1 VRALEELVGL
11 LTRLPGIGRKSA
23 LRVAYPLLKSDGALS
38 EALAEKIRVLKSSIS
53 FCSIC
58 GSYTESDPCPVCSS
72 PAREKSLVCVVEQP
86 QDVLTIEASR
96 EYRGV
101 YHVLGGLIS
110 PLDGVGPDDL
120 RMRDLV
126 ARVAEGGVTEVVVA
140 TNPTVEGDT
149 TIADLL
155 YCVVGPA
162 SLRMTTLRAGDVAS
176 LLGPLGNGFTVP
188 QGKRTAL
195 LVVGGMG
202 LPPIRCLAK
211 LLSTEHKEVET
222 IAFIGARTVAALPLE
237 ERPAAFEEGLSLS
250 VPTFATFGVPSMVA
264 TDDGSAGH
272 RGPVTESL
280 ARWLQENADRDR
292 EKLIVYACGPERM
305 LEAVSRIANDRQI
318 ACQGSMERRMACGIG
333 LCQSCAIE
341 CRVEGSNET
350 VYKLCCQD
358 GPGFDARTVLFGE

>member
-1 VRALEELVGL
+1 MTQRDESRKKGRHTATVLSNVRAGECFWKMRLRFAGEAAGAFARFKPGQFIEFDASDLAIPTTEDIPKAL
-11 LTRLPGIGRKSA
+11 L
-23 LRVAYPLLKSDGALS
+23 DGARRS
-38 EALAEKIRVLKSSIS
+38 VLLRRPFS
-53 FCSIC
+53 F
-58 GSYTESDPCPVCSS
+58 SD
-72 PAREKSLVCVVEQP
+72 
-86 QDVLTIEASR
+86 
-96 EYRGV
+96 
-101 YHVLGGLIS
+101 
-110 PLDGVGPDDL
+110 
-120 RMRDLV
+120 
-126 ARVAEGGVTEVVVA
+126 VTVQ
-140 TNPTVEGDT
+140 GDA

-162 SLRMTTLRAGDVAS
+162 SLRMTTLRAGDIAS

-188 QGKRTAL
+188 HGKRTAL

-222 IAFIGARTVAALPLE
+222 IAFIGARTMAALPLE

-250 VPTFATFGVPSMVA
+250 VPTFATLNVPSMVA
-264 TDDGSAGH
+264 TDDGSAGR
-272 RGPVTESL
+272 RGPVTECL

-305 LEAVSRIANDRQI
+305 LEAVARIAKAKNVG
-318 ACQGSMERRMACGIG
+318 CQVSMERHMACGIG

-341 CRVEGSNET
+341 CRVEGSSET

-358 GPGFDARTVLFGE
+358 GPVFDAREIVFGE

>member
-1 VRALEELVGL
+1 MTQRDESRKKGRHTATVLSNVRAGECFWKM
-11 LTRLPGIGRKSA
+11 RLRFSGEAAGAFARFRPGQFIEFDTSDLAIPATDSIPKA
-23 LRVAYPLLKSDGALS
+23 LRDGARRS
-38 EALAEKIRVLKSSIS
+38 VLLRRPFS
-53 FCSIC
+53 F
-58 GSYTESDPCPVCSS
+58 SDVTVQS
-72 PAREKSLVCVVEQP
+72 
-86 QDVLTIEASR
+86 DV
-96 EYRGV
+96 
-101 YHVLGGLIS
+101 
-110 PLDGVGPDDL
+110 
-120 RMRDLV
+120 
-126 ARVAEGGVTEVVVA
+126 
-140 TNPTVEGDT
+140 
-149 TIADLL
+149 TIAELL

-162 SLRMTTLRAGDVAS
+162 SLRMTTLRTGDSAS

-188 QGKRTAL
+188 AGKRTAL

-211 LLSTEHKEVET
+211 LLSTEHKEIEA
-222 IAFIGARTVAALPLE
+222 IAFVGARTVTALPLE

-280 ARWLQENADRDR
+280 TRWLQENADRDR

-305 LEAVSRIANDRQI
+305 LEAVARIANDRQI
-318 ACQGSMERRMACGIG
+318 ACQVSMERRMACGIG

-358 GPGFDARTVLFGE
+358 GPVFDAKEVVFGTETA

>member
-1 VRALEELVGL
+1 MTQKHESRKKGCHAATVLSNVRAGECFWKMRLRFSGDAAGAFAGFRPGQFIEFYTSDLALPATDSIPKAL
-11 LTRLPGIGRKSA
+11 L
-23 LRVAYPLLKSDGALS
+23 DGARRS
-38 EALAEKIRVLKSSIS
+38 VLLRRPFS
-53 FCSIC
+53 F
-58 GSYTESDPCPVCSS
+58 SDV
-72 PAREKSLVCVVEQP
+72 
-86 QDVLTIEASR
+86 
-96 EYRGV
+96 
-101 YHVLGGLIS
+101 
-110 PLDGVGPDDL
+110 
-120 RMRDLV
+120 
-126 ARVAEGGVTEVVVA
+126 
-140 TNPTVEGDT
+140 TVEGDT

-250 VPTFATFGVPSMVA
+250 VPTFATLGVPSMVA

-272 RGPVTESL
+272 RGPVTECL

-305 LEAVSRIANDRQI
+305 LEAVARIAKEKDI
-318 ACQGSMERRMACGIG
+318 DCQVSMERRMACGIG

-341 CRVEGSNET
+341 CRVEGSDET
-350 VYKLCCQD
+350 GYKLCCQD
-358 GPGFDARTVLFGE
+358 GPVFDAEEVVFGKESA

>member
-1 VRALEELVGL
+1 MTQRHESRKKGHHTATVLSNVQAGECFWQMRLRFAGEAAGAFAKFRPGQFVEFDASDLAIPATESIPKALM
-11 LTRLPGIGRKSA
+11 
-23 LRVAYPLLKSDGALS
+23 DGARRS
-38 EALAEKIRVLKSSIS
+38 VLLRRPFS
-53 FCSIC
+53 F
-58 GSYTESDPCPVCSS
+58 SD
-72 PAREKSLVCVVEQP
+72 
-86 QDVLTIEASR
+86 
-96 EYRGV
+96 
-101 YHVLGGLIS
+101 
-110 PLDGVGPDDL
+110 
-120 RMRDLV
+120 
-126 ARVAEGGVTEVVVA
+126 VTVQ
-140 TNPTVEGDT
+140 GDA

-176 LLGPLGNGFTVP
+176 LIGPLGNGFTVP

-250 VPTFATFGVPSMVA
+250 VPTFAALGVPSMVA
-264 TDDGSAGH
+264 TDNGSAGY
-272 RGPVTESL
+272 RGPVTECL

-305 LEAVSRIANDRQI
+305 LEAVARIAHKERID
-318 ACQGSMERRMACGIG
+318 CQVSMERRMACGIG

-341 CRVEGSNET
+341 CRVEGSSET

-358 GPGFDARTVLFGE
+358 GPVFDAKEVVFGKETV